1 MGNSRFTVPARR
13 AVAILLVLLL
23 ALPAVADVVVKSG
36 ASTDTLTIEGTTKA
50 ARVTMR
56 PQDVGTRGSYSL
68 AVVSGV
74 MAAGLAGNSE
84 IFQMRWVDATR
95 IMVLRSVRLSAAPG
109 TTAFTAGP
117 IEFNLTLARGWTVDG
132 GGGTAVVMSTA
143 NTNKKRTTFPL
154 SLFSD
159 TGVRFSA
166 TAALTAGTK
175 TLDTN
180 RAASVSSFVSS
191 VATTAA
197 SGPFVIPGTYLWTRD
212 TSDEYPIIFAQNEG
226 FVVRATVPATG
237 TWQYS
242 IQVEWSEIDPT
253 AVTGW

>member
-1 MGNSRFTVPARR
+1 MSWIHR
-13 AVAILLVLLL
+13 VLGK
-23 ALPAVADVVVKSG
+23 D
-36 ASTDTLTIEGTTKA
+36 GTTQLGVDSTHFA
-50 ARVTMR
+50 ARVAGR
-56 PQDVGTRGSYSL
+56 PMHLGTRGAYAL
-68 AVVSGV
+68 GVVSGI

-84 IFQMRWVDATR
+84 IFQMRWIGSTNQKMLV
-95 IMVLRSVRLSAAPG
+95 RSVILSASPG

-117 IEFNLTLARGWTVDG
+117 IEFNLTAARGWSADG
-132 GGGTAVVMSTA
+132 GGGTAVVFSTA
-143 NTNKKRTTFPL
+143 NTNKKRTDFPL

-180 RAASVSSFVSS
+180 RLASLSSYVSS

-197 SGPFVIPGTYLWTRD
+197 SGAFIAPGTYLWQRNTH
-212 TSDEYPIIFAQNEG
+212 DEYPLLFENNEG

-242 IQVEWSEIDPT
+242 ISVEWAEIDST
-253 AVTGW
+253 EVDGWS